1 MKMLVLSDL
10 HLEFTDFEP
19 AAVATAAADVV
30 VLAGDIHTGA
40 SGIRWARQMFPD
52 KAIVYVAGN
61 HEFYGHDWVELL
73 EILHRQAEVHDV
85 HFLENS
91 SVTIQGIRFFGATLW
106 TDFEF
111 FGESRRSQ
119 VIRAAEHIMNDFRL
133 IEADPLPVE
142 RNIVTTRSTRNKLT
156 GWHTVRR
163 HRESLAMLK
172 SELLVGDPEKTV
184 VVTHHYPHKNST
196 AARFANEET
205 TAAFGSN
212 LPNEVLTGAKIWIHG
227 HTHDS
232 CDYRIGDSRRSV
244 RVVCNPRGYPL
255 GWMRNEFENPAFK
268 PGLLVEIDEEKSKGK
283 EAS

>member
-10 HLEFTDFEP
+10 HVEFTGFKP
-19 AAVATAAADVV
+19 APVATAAADVV
-30 VLAGDIHTGA
+30 VLAGDIHTGTN
-40 SGIRWARQMFPD
+40 GILWARQTFPD
-52 KAIVYVAGN
+52 KPIVYVAGN
-61 HEFYGHDWVELL
+61 HEFYGQDWDGLL
-73 EILHRQAEVHDV
+73 SDLRHQAAAHDV
-85 HFLENS
+85 HFLENN
-91 SVTIQGIRFFGATLW
+91 SVTIQGIRFLGATLW

-119 VIRAAEHIMNDFRL
+119 MIRAAEHVMNDFRL
-133 IEADPLPVE
+133 IEADPLPAE

-163 HRESLAMLK
+163 HRESLAMLR
-172 SELLVGDPEKTV
+172 SELLVGDPERTV

-196 AARFANEET
+196 AARFTNEET
-205 TAAFGSN
+205 TAAFGSK

-232 CDYRIGDSRRSV
+232 CDYRIGDSKRSV
-244 RVVCNPRGYPL
+244 RVVCNPRGYPFAWL
-255 GWMRNEFENPAFK
+255 KDEFENKAFN
-268 PGLLVEIDEEKSKGK
+268 PGLLVEIDGENPKGK

>member
-19 AAVATAAADVV
+19 DRVATAAADVV

-40 SGIRWARQMFPD
+40 SGIRWARLTFPD
-52 KAIVYVAGN
+52 KPIVYVAGN
-61 HEFYGHDWVELL
+61 HEFYRQDWDELL
-73 EILHRQAEVHDV
+73 EILHTQAEAHDV
-85 HFLENS
+85 YFLENG
-91 SVTIQGIRFFGATLW
+91 SVTIQGIRLLGATLW

-119 VIRAAEHIMNDFRL
+119 MIRAAEHVMNDFKY
-133 IEADPLPVE
+133 IKADPLPAE
-142 RNIVTTRSTRNKLT
+142 RNIVTTRHSKNKLT

-163 HRESLAMLK
+163 HQESLAMLR

-196 AARFANEET
+196 ARRFADEET
-205 TAAFGSN
+205 TAAFGSK

-232 CDYRIGDSRRSV
+232 CDYRIGDSKRSV

-255 GWMRNEFENPAFK
+255 GWMRNEFENPAFN
-268 PGLLVEIDEEKSKGK
+268 PGLLVEINEDKPKGK